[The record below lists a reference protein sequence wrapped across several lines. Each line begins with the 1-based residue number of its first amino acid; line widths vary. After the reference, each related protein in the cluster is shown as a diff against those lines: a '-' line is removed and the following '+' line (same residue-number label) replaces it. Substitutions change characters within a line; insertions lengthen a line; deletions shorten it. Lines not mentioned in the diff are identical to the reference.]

1 MSFDF
6 SSFLGAC
13 AEARRIAFSFS
24 NPLIVHHLDADGVSS
39 GAIVES
45 AFRAGWKKHR
55 RICIKKL
62 GDMELDSL
70 KDEKE
75 IIFVDL
81 GGGNPRVNELHDV
94 LIIDHHQ
101 TKDVTKHQINP
112 LLYGIDGGDELSAA
126 GTAALVFD
134 THYDL
139 GVVGAIGDMQYP
151 LRGANRLLI
160 EKGKERG
167 EIELANELRMFGRY
181 SRPIIQFLAYS
192 DEPYLPGLS
201 FNEQNTEKFLADLQ
215 IPVQKGEKWRTYSDL
230 NAAEKKKLVSAL
242 TDLLVEKGRAYASQN
257 LVGESYLL
265 TKRERTS
272 ETYDASEFS
281 TMLNA
286 CGRHGRP
293 DIGVAVCL
301 GEKWAEKEAS
311 DLLRLHKTRI
321 REGILFARESIVDF
335 GPFLFLDARDKIE
348 DSIVGIVCGM
358 AIGGSPKP
366 IIGIASSEDGKAIK
380 VSARGTRAQINAGLN
395 LGNAMAAAVKASG
408 GVGGGHKIAA
418 GANIPSENLNLFLT
432 SLADFLRQKP

>member
-6 SSFLGAC
+6 SPFLEAC
-13 AEARRIAFSFS
+13 AEAKRTAFSFS

-45 AFRAGWKKHR
+45 AFRAEWRKHR

-62 GDMELDSL
+62 GDTELDSI

-101 TKDVTKHQINP
+101 TKGITKHQINP

-139 GVVGAIGDMQYP
+139 GVVGAVGDMQYP

-160 EKGKERG
+160 ERG
-167 EIELANELRMFGRY
+167 QKNGELELANELRMFGRY
-181 SRPIIQFLAYS
+181 SRPLTQFLAYS
-192 DEPYLPGLS
+192 DEPYLPGIS
-201 FNEQNTEKFLADLQ
+201 FNEQNAEKFLSDLG
-215 IPVQKGEKWRTYSDL
+215 ILLQKGERWRTYSDL
-230 NAAEKKKLVSAL
+230 SESEKKKLVSSL
-242 TDLLVEKGRAYASQN
+242 SDLLVEKGKPFLAEN
-257 LVGESYLL
+257 LVGETYLL
-265 TKRERTS
+265 TKREKSS
-272 ETYDASEFS
+272 ETFDASEFS

-286 CGRHGRP
+286 CGRHNRP
-293 DIGVAVCL
+293 DVGVAVCL
-301 GEKWAEKEAS
+301 GEKWAEEEAAQ
-311 DLLRLHKTRI
+311 LLRLHKTRI

-335 GPFLFLDARDKIE
+335 GPFLFLDARGKIE

-366 IIGIASSEDGKAIK
+366 ILGIASSEEGKAIK
-380 VSARGTRAQINAGLN
+380 VSARGTRAQINSGLN
-395 LGNAMAAAVKASG
+395 LGNAMAAGSKVSG

-418 GANIPSENLNLFLT
+418 GANIPSEKLNEFLT
-432 SLADFLRQKP
+432 AVADYLRQKP

>member
-1 MSFDF
+1 MGVDF
-6 SSFLGAC
+6 SPFLEAC
-13 AEARRIAFSFS
+13 AEARRTAFSFS

-45 AFRAGWKKHR
+45 AFRVDWKKHR

-62 GDMELDSL
+62 GDSEIEQI

-126 GTAALVFD
+126 GTAALVFNS
-134 THYDL
+134 HYDL
-139 GVVGAIGDMQYP
+139 GVVGAVGDMQYP
-151 LRGANRLLI
+151 LHGANRLLI
-160 EKGKERG
+160 ERGQKNG

-181 SRPIIQFLAYS
+181 SRPLTQFLAYS
-192 DEPYLPGLS
+192 DEPYLPGIS
-201 FNEQNTEKFLADLQ
+201 FNEPNAEKLLSDLQ
-215 IPVQKGEKWRTYSDL
+215 IPLQKGERWRTYSDL
-230 NAAEKKKLVSAL
+230 SETEKKKLVSSL
-242 TDLLVEKGRAYASQN
+242 SDLLVEKGKPFIAEN
-257 LVGESYLL
+257 LVGETYLL
-265 TKRERTS
+265 TKREKRS
-272 ETYDASEFS
+272 ETFDASEFS

-301 GEKWAEKEAS
+301 GEKWAEEEAAQ
-311 DLLRLHKTRI
+311 LLRLHKTRI

-358 AIGGSPKP
+358 AIGGAPKP
-366 IIGIASSEDGKAIK
+366 ILGIASSEDGKAIK
-380 VSARGTRAQINAGLN
+380 ISSRGTRALINAGLN
-395 LGNAMAAAVKASG
+395 LGNAMAAGVKVSG

-418 GANIPSENLNLFLT
+418 GANIPSEKLNEFLT
-432 SLADFLRQKP
+432 AVAEYLRQKP

>member
-1 MSFDF
+1 MPFDF
-6 SSFLGAC
+6 SPFLEAC

-45 AFRAGWKKHR
+45 ALRAGWRKHR

-62 GDMELDSL
+62 GDSEIEQI

-101 TKDVTKHQINP
+101 TKGVTKHQLNP

-139 GVVGAIGDMQYP
+139 GVVGAVGDMQYP

-181 SRPIIQFLAYS
+181 SRPLTQFLAYS
-192 DEPYLPGLS
+192 DEPYLPGIS
-201 FNEQNTEKFLADLQ
+201 FNELNAEKLLSDLQ
-215 IPVQKGEKWRTYSDL
+215 IPLQKGERWRTYSDL
-230 NAAEKKKLVSAL
+230 SESEKKTLVSAL
-242 TDLLVEKGRAYASQN
+242 ADLLVEKGKPFLAEN
-257 LVGESYLL
+257 LVGETYLL
-265 TKRERTS
+265 TKREKRS
-272 ETYDASEFS
+272 ETFDASEFS

-301 GEKWAEKEAS
+301 GEKWAEEEAAQ
-311 DLLRLHKTRI
+311 LLRLHKTRI
-321 REGILFARESIVDF
+321 REGILFARENIVDF
-335 GPFLFLDARDKIE
+335 GPFLFLDAREKIE
-348 DSIVGIVCGM
+348 DSVLGVVCGM
-358 AIGGSPKP
+358 AIGGSTKP
-366 IIGIASSEDGKAIK
+366 IIGVASSEEGKSIK
-380 VSARGTRAQINAGLN
+380 VSARGTRQLVNAGLN
-395 LGNAMAAAVKASG
+395 LGHAMAAGAEASG

-418 GANIPSENLNLFLT
+418 GANIPSEKLNVFL
-432 SLADFLRQKP
+432 AAVAQYLRQKP

>member
-6 SSFLGAC
+6 SPFLGAC
-13 AEARRIAFSFS
+13 AEARRTAFSFS
-24 NPLIVHHLDADGVSS
+24 NPLIVHHLDCDGVSS

-62 GDMELDSL
+62 GDTELDSL

-139 GVVGAIGDMQYP
+139 GVVGAVGDMQYP

-201 FNEQNTEKFLADLQ
+201 FNELNTEKFLSDLQ
-215 IPVQKGEKWRTYSDL
+215 IPAQKGDKWRTYSDL
-230 NAAEKKKLVSAL
+230 TASEKKRLVSAL
-242 TDLLVEKGRAYASQN
+242 ADLLVEKGKAYASKN

-265 TKRERTS
+265 TKREKTS

-358 AIGGSPKP
+358 AIGGSTKP

-380 VSARGTRAQINAGLN
+380 VSARGTRALTNAGLN
-395 LGNAMAAAVKASG
+395 LGNAMAYAVKASG

-418 GANIPSENLNLFLT
+418 GANIPAENLNIFLT

>member
-1 MSFDF
+1 MGFDF
-6 SSFLGAC
+6 SPFLEAC

-45 AFRAGWKKHR
+45 AFRADWKKHR

-62 GDMELDSL
+62 GDSEIEQI

-101 TKDVTKHQINP
+101 TKDITKHQINP

-134 THYDL
+134 SHYDL
-139 GVVGAIGDMQYP
+139 GVVGAVGDMQYP

-160 EKGKERG
+160 ERGQKKG

-181 SRPIIQFLAYS
+181 SRPLTQFLAYS
-192 DEPYLPGLS
+192 DEPYLPGIS
-201 FNEQNTEKFLADLQ
+201 FNELNAEKFLSDLQ
-215 IPVQKGEKWRTYSDL
+215 IPLQKGERWRTYSDL
-230 NAAEKKKLVSAL
+230 NETEKKKLVSSL
-242 TDLLVEKGRAYASQN
+242 SDLLVEKGKPFLAEN
-257 LVGESYLL
+257 LVGETYLL
-265 TKRERTS
+265 TKREKRS
-272 ETYDASEFS
+272 ETFDASEFS

-301 GEKWAEKEAS
+301 GEKWAEEEAAQ
-311 DLLRLHKTRI
+311 LLRLHKTRI

-335 GPFLFLDARDKIE
+335 GPFLFLDARNKIE

-366 IIGIASSEDGKAIK
+366 ILGIASSEDGKAIK
-380 VSARGTRAQINAGLN
+380 VSGRGTRAQINAGLN
-395 LGNAMAAAVKASG
+395 LGNAMAAGVKISG

-418 GANIPSENLNLFLT
+418 GANIPSEKLNEFLT
-432 SLADFLRQKP
+432 AVADCLRQKP

>member
-6 SSFLGAC
+6 SHFLEAC
-13 AEARRIAFSFS
+13 AEARRTAFSFS

-45 AFRAGWKKHR
+45 AFRKDWKKHR

-62 GDMELDSL
+62 GDTELDSI

-81 GGGNPRVNELHDV
+81 GGGNPKVNELHDV

-101 TKDVTKHQINP
+101 TKDITKHQINP

-139 GVVGAIGDMQYP
+139 GVVGAVGDMQYP

-167 EIELANELRMFGRY
+167 EIDLANELRMFGRY
-181 SRPIIQFLAYS
+181 SRPLTQFLAYS
-192 DEPYLPGLS
+192 DEPYLPGIS
-201 FNEQNTEKFLADLQ
+201 FNELNAEKLLSDLQ
-215 IPVQKGEKWRTYSDL
+215 IPIQKGERWRTYSDL
-230 NAAEKKKLVSAL
+230 SETEKKKLVSSL
-242 TDLLVEKGRAYASQN
+242 SDLLVEKGKPFIAEN
-257 LVGESYLL
+257 LVGETYLL
-265 TKRERTS
+265 TKREKRS
-272 ETYDASEFS
+272 ETFDASEFS

-301 GEKWAEKEAS
+301 GEKWAEEEAAQ
-311 DLLRLHKTRI
+311 LLRLHKTRI

-335 GPFLFLDARDKIE
+335 GPFLFLDARNKIE

-358 AIGGSPKP
+358 AIGGAPKP
-366 IIGIASSEDGKAIK
+366 ILGIASSEDGKAIK
-380 VSARGTRAQINAGLN
+380 VSARGTRALINAGLN
-395 LGNAMAAAVKASG
+395 LGNAMAAGVKISG

-418 GANIPSENLNLFLT
+418 GANIPSEKLNGFLT
-432 SLADFLRQKP
+432 AVADYLRQKP

>member
-1 MSFDF
+1 MGVDF
-6 SSFLGAC
+6 SPFLAAC
-13 AEARRIAFSFS
+13 AEARRTAFSFS

-45 AFRAGWKKHR
+45 AFRTDWKKHR

-62 GDMELDSL
+62 GDSEIEQI

-139 GVVGAIGDMQYP
+139 GVVGAVGDMQYP

-167 EIELANELRMFGRY
+167 ELELANELRMFGRY
-181 SRPIIQFLAYS
+181 SRPLTQFLAYS
-192 DEPYLPGLS
+192 DEPYLPGIS
-201 FNEQNTEKFLADLQ
+201 FNELNAEKLLSDLQ
-215 IPVQKGEKWRTYSDL
+215 IPLQKGERWRTYSDL
-230 NAAEKKKLVSAL
+230 SETEKKKLVSSL
-242 TDLLVEKGRAYASQN
+242 SDLLVEKGKPFIAEN
-257 LVGESYLL
+257 LVGETYLL
-265 TKRERTS
+265 TKREKRS
-272 ETYDASEFS
+272 ETFDASEFS

-301 GEKWAEKEAS
+301 GEKWAEEEAAQ
-311 DLLRLHKTRI
+311 LLRLHKTRI

-366 IIGIASSEDGKAIK
+366 ILGIASSEEGRSIK
-380 VSARGTRAQINAGLN
+380 VSARGTRPLINAGLN
-395 LGNAMAAAVKASG
+395 LGNAMVAGVKISG

-418 GANIPSENLNLFLT
+418 GANIPSEKLNEFLT
-432 SLADFLRQKP
+432 AVADCLRQKP

>member
-1 MSFDF
+1 METDF
-6 SSFLGAC
+6 SPFLEAC

-45 AFRAGWKKHR
+45 AFRTDWKKHR

-62 GDMELDSL
+62 GDTELDSL

-81 GGGNPRVNELHDV
+81 GGGNPRVNELQDV

-139 GVVGAIGDMQYP
+139 GVVGAVGDMQYP

-160 EKGKERG
+160 KKGKDRG

-181 SRPIIQFLAYS
+181 SRPIVQFLAYS

-201 FNEQNTEKFLADLQ
+201 FNELNTEKFLSDLQ
-215 IPVQKGEKWRTYSDL
+215 IPVRKGEKWRTYSDL
-230 NAAEKKKLVSAL
+230 TTPEKKRLVSAL
-242 TDLLVEKGRAYASQN
+242 ADLLVEKGRAYASQN

-380 VSARGTRAQINAGLN
+380 VSSRGTRAQINAGLN
-395 LGNAMAAAVKASG
+395 LGNAMAYAVKASG

-418 GANIPSENLNLFLT
+418 GANIPAENLNLFLT